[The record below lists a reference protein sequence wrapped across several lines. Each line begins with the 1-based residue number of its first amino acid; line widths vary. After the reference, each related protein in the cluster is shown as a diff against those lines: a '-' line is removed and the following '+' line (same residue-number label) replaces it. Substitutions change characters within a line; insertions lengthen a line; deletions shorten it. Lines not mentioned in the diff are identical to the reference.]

1 MEVCVLSGSQM
12 TSLELTKNYKQKQ
25 SPHLDSVSLTDVL
38 GTISPSP
45 PLPTLNIT
53 LLHNG
58 KIVAVCS
65 FINSN
70 KYLTR
75 LNFCSSVCIL
85 PEGNKL
91 SVALEQ

>member
-1 MEVCVLSGSQM
+1 MEVCVLSGSQT

-25 SPHLDSVSLTDVL
+25 SPCLDSVSLVDVL
-38 GTISPSP
+38 GTISSSP
-45 PLPTLNIT
+45 PLPTPNIR

-58 KIVAVCS
+58 KIIAVCS

-75 LNFCSSVCIL
+75 LNFCLQYVYYLQAITC
-85 PEGNKL
+85 PWH
-91 SVALEQ
+91 